1 MNFKAMGLALSILT
15 INSRLKKFYNKKL
28 SFDTNKEGTKVYF
41 TIPMVESSKEG
52 DDDKCNNCG

>member
-1 MNFKAMGLALSILT
+1 MGLALSILT